1 MMARETEF
9 YHRQA
14 ERLQRLAEQCVDA
27 EIRKQVAKKG
37 ESEKGAA
44 AAVGQVAEDVLNGLS
59 VY

>member
-27 EIRKQVAKKG
+27 EIRKQVAKKARAKK
-37 ESEKGAA
+37 EPLL
-44 AAVGQVAEDVLNGLS
+44 QS
-59 VY
+59 VK